1 MREKLGCANRHEK
14 GSREAI
20 GTFMKK
26 NRNKEVRRALREVE
40 KARTGRPWWE
50 RTKDV

>member
-1 MREKLGCANRHEK
+1 MQTGRRK
-14 GSREAI
+14 GAETI
-20 GTFMKK
+20 GTFMEKTGTK
-26 NRNKEVRRALREVE
+26 RSERLREVE